1 MLQAKQSK
9 ETSSLQ
15 YYFVPVRRDKSWHLD
30 RTNRFCCKQK
40 HMSFLLRSQ
49 LHILSYSIL
58 DKKHMV
64 LFCCLKNM
72 KICAVITNICVHSKL
87 FQESQT
93 LLDML
98 KYQWELIVLKGKKKP
113 EVVEPPAK
121 QKLDPTGLW
130 STFPREIPRTERG
143 CVFVTGGQCGEDK
156 EHLWK
161 LCNVCCW
168 VRSCLC

>member
-49 LHILSYSIL
+49 LHILSYSNL

-98 KYQWELIVLKGKKKP
+98 KYQWELIVLKGKK
-113 EVVEPPAK
+113 
-121 QKLDPTGLW
+121 TTW
-130 STFPREIPRTERG
+130 SGGATCKAEAGSHRFMEHISKRNTKDWAWL
-143 CVFVTGGQCGEDK
+143 CVCHWWSVWWG
-156 EHLWK
+156 
-161 LCNVCCW
+161 
-168 VRSCLC
+168 